1 VQQGEDPAG
10 FSWSTN
16 RQVIHVP
23 KLRSSTLRGALNC
36 ILFAAAILYLEAR
49 IRPQVLYYWNPEL
62 FPKTFAFFSEIALLP
77 GGLTTYADKFLFQLN
92 ALPWLGALSTAS
104 FAFLAGVFSNRI
116 YSALTNTRSSFF
128 LVLPLF
134 FVLCTLNQFRIL
146 PLTKLLSALV
156 LADVFIRLPARNAL
170 LRIFFFFIASCFFIL
185 TIQDLYWLFVALCIL
200 SEILRREDRRVGVWY
215 AVLAFVMLWVD
226 HRYLYLVHTKVEPPG
241 IALSSAIHRSSLIEE
256 AILAGLGLL
265 AVAVAYRKRTLSGL
279 ALLPILFTGYV
290 DLQTWLPSSKAFFA
304 ALVAA
309 PLLSMLRSG
318 RRTSESKRWPVWTQA
333 ASIGSLALLGTMT
346 IGLSFNDYWS
356 SVLRLNF
363 YSATKQWAAILEE
376 VQNPSLADASPIL
389 VSPFILE
396 ALHHTGG
403 LPDEL
408 FKYRQL
414 YPPYVANVTP
424 ETLREDMEKGKYIVN
439 LQQNARVCFE
449 LGLINYA
456 ELTAYDVMEY
466 RSDLL
471 SSYQLL
477 ALTYLLKGNYEASR
491 PFLLRIKQNLLSSE
505 WADRYLTYA
514 NDPKRMESDAYLM
527 SIKSRMLPT
536 DDPLDGPMG
545 LMRRPPFFEIAHRL
559 ATHNPE
565 DRMVREYLLSSYLIN
580 GQLAKIY
587 GFFFQ
592 SDGSAAAL
600 DAGAIPRVCQEAALM
615 YLAATGQEASPA
627 IARRIHETTFRDF
640 MEYSEILQRKA
651 AGFAVNTS
659 AYASKFGTTY
669 LYYYTSLTN
678 QSLTNQRQ
686 SWTYTIEP
694 IQ

>member
-1 VQQGEDPAG
+1 MK
-10 FSWSTN
+10 
-16 RQVIHVP
+16 
-23 KLRSSTLRGALNC
+23 KLHSSALRGALYC
-36 ILFAAAILYLEAR
+36 ILFAAATLYLEAR

-62 FPKTFAFFSEIALLP
+62 FLKTFAFFRDIALLP

-128 LVLPLF
+128 TAVPLF
-134 FVLCTLNQFRIL
+134 FVLCTLNQFRII
-146 PLTKLLSALV
+146 PLTKLLSTLV
-156 LADVFIRLPARNAL
+156 LADVFIRLPARNAF
-170 LRIFFFFIASCFFIL
+170 LRAFVFLIASCFFIL
-185 TIQDLYWLFVALCIL
+185 AVQDLYWLFAALCIL
-200 SEILRREDRRVGVWY
+200 SEILRREDRWVGVLY
-215 AVLAFVMLWVD
+215 AVLAFVILWVN
-226 HRYLYLVHTKVEPPG
+226 HRYLYLVHTKVESPG
-241 IALSSAIHRSSLIEE
+241 TALSDAIHRGSLIEE
-256 AILAGLGLL
+256 AMLIGLVLL

-279 ALLPILFTGYV
+279 ALLPILVTGYV
-290 DLQTWLPSSKAFFA
+290 DLQTWLPGSKAFFG
-304 ALVAA
+304 ALLAA
-309 PLLSMLRSG
+309 PLLSTLLSG
-318 RRTSESKRWPVWTQA
+318 RRTSKSRRWPVWTRA
-333 ASIGSLALLGTMT
+333 VSISSLALLGAMT
-346 IGLSFNDYWS
+346 IGLAFNDYWS

-363 YSATKQWAAILEE
+363 YSATKQWAAVLEE
-376 VQNPSLADASPIL
+376 VQKPSLADASPIL

-396 ALHHTGG
+396 ALHYTGR
-403 LPDEL
+403 LPDDL

-471 SSYQLL
+471 SSYQLI

-491 PFLLRIKQNLLSSE
+491 PFLAVIRQNLLSSE
-505 WADRYLTYA
+505 WADRYLAYA
-514 NDPKRMESDAYLM
+514 DDPKRMESDEYLM
-527 SIKSRMLPT
+527 SIKSRMLLT
-536 DDPLDGPMG
+536 DDPIDG

-559 ATHNPE
+559 ATHNPGN
-565 DRMVREYLLSSYLIN
+565 RMAREYLMSSYLVN
-580 GQLAKIY
+580 GQLAKMY
-587 GFFFQ
+587 EFFFQ
-592 SDGSAAAL
+592 SDGSAAPF

-615 YLAATGQEASPA
+615 YLAATGQEASRP
-627 IARRIHETTFRDF
+627 IARRIDETTFRDF
-640 MEYSEILQRKA
+640 MEYSEILQRRA
-651 AGFAVNTS
+651 AGYPVNTR
-659 AYASKFGTTY
+659 AYTDKFGTTY

-686 SWTYTIEP
+686 SWTYTIDP